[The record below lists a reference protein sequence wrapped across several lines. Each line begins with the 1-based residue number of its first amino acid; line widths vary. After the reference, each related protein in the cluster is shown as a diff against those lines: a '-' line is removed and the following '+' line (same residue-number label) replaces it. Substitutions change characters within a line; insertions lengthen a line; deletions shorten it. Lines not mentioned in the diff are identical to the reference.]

1 MSKVLKYLPEVE
13 GDEQVFVA
21 QIIKQMNESQA
32 LQFANLYRAR
42 RRDPMTILLM
52 NLFGFVAI
60 AGVHRFYLGQ
70 IGMGLLYLI
79 TGGFCL
85 VGTVIDC
92 FRYESLSF
100 NYNQAKAQECAR
112 IVMDTM
118 PDTPDG
124 TDDGGAAV

>member
-1 MSKVLKYLPEVE
+1 MSKVLKYLPELE

-21 QIIKQMNESQA
+21 QMIKQMSEDQA

-52 NLFGFVAI
+52 NLLGFVAI

-70 IGMGLLYLI
+70 VGMGLLYLF

-92 FRYESLSF
+92 FRYETLTF
-100 NYNQAKAQECAR
+100 DYNANKAQECAR
-112 IVMDTM
+112 IVMETM
-118 PDTPDG
+118 PSQASPSDH
-124 TDDGGAAV
+124 

>member
-13 GDEQVFVA
+13 GDEQVYVA
-21 QIIKQMNESQA
+21 QIIKQMSDEQA

-42 RRDPMTILLM
+42 RREPMTVLLM

-85 VGTVIDC
+85 IGTVIDC

-100 NYNQAKAQECAR
+100 NFNQAKAQECAR
-112 IVMDTM
+112 IVMETM
-118 PDTPDG
+118 PEAPNHPGDPETS
-124 TDDGGAAV
+124 A